1 MGIEHP
7 YIIEAVVSLKIKSE
21 MRNILINALKPESE
35 LTTSERSQT
44 SINFWNDKLVIIS
57 HASDVTALRAA
68 LNSYLHW
75 IQGILNIVDELE
87 KAPKS

>member
-7 YIIEAVVSLKIKSE
+7 YNIKAVVSLKIKPQ

-35 LTTSERSQT
+35 LPTSERSRT
-44 SINFWNDKLVIIS
+44 SINFQDDKLLITS
-57 HASDVTALRAA
+57 HASDITALRAA

-75 IQGILNIVDELE
+75 IQGILNLVDEID
-87 KAPKS
+87 KTPKS